1 MYAFGMSS
9 DRLDQLLGVVALSAA
24 DRMRDA
30 VEQALA
36 HGGAVPAA
44 LVHLDAYPDQPLD
57 ALRVALRISQ
67 PGVVRVV
74 DRLEEEG
81 LVERRAGRDGR
92 TRSLR
97 LTGEGIQAAA
107 GVRRRRASALSSV
120 TASLTE
126 SERRQLLPLLERLT
140 SALAADRSAAL
151 ATCRLCDRD
160 TCCETGQGCPLMHTG
175 EGIGP

>member
-1 MYAFGMSS
+1 MTS
-9 DRLDQLLGVVALSAA
+9 DRLDQLVGVVALSAA

-30 VEQALA
+30 VEDALA

-57 ALRVALRISQ
+57 ALRVPLRISQ

-74 DRLEEEG
+74 DRLEEQG
-81 LVERRAGRDGR
+81 LVERRAGPDGR
-92 TRSLR
+92 TRALR
-97 LTGEGIQAAA
+97 LTGKGVQAAA
-107 GVRRRRASALSSV
+107 GVRGRRASALSSV

-126 SERRQLLPLLERLT
+126 SERGQLLPLLERLT
-140 SALAADRSAAL
+140 SALAADRPSAL

-160 TCCETGQGCPLMHTG
+160 TCCQTGHGCPLGHTG
-175 EGIGP
+175 EAVGP